1 MSFSVPDVCS
11 PVALASVAG
20 DITGI
25 MVVMTFMAITVVMD
39 IMAAMVVLINSS
51 AGFAFDYLCHQRKE
65 DTNSLFSESILF
77 VSL

>member
-1 MSFSVPDVCS
+1 MSFSVPDVFS
-11 PVALASVAG
+11 PVALASAAG

-25 MVVMTFMAITVVMD
+25 MVAMTTMAIMGVTD
-39 IMAAMVVLINSS
+39 IMATIIKSKC
-51 AGFAFDYLCHQRKE
+51 GFDFDIYLVDGKD